1 MNLFSVPTFL
11 RMPAVGLDISDDA
24 IRFIEFKQTS
34 RGMVISRH
42 ATRALAEGIV
52 VSGRATDTARL
63 KESIAVLSREFHLS
77 FANISLPEEQAYIAN
92 IRIPAVPPGE
102 VRSVLELK
110 LEEHI
115 PIPGS
120 QAVFDYVIPR
130 GTGSER
136 EYLDTVVS
144 VLPREVIDQYTEI
157 FRDSGVTPLGFELES
172 QAIARSVVKWSEL
185 GSFMVVDIGKT
196 ITSIFVVARGVV
208 QFAASID
215 MGGQYLTDAIKKKF
229 NVEEAEAET
238 MKAKHG
244 IIASKQKT
252 ELWDAVGRV
261 IGDFR
266 DKISQHYH
274 YWQTHHGEKF
284 GGAIERI
291 YLSGGGANLRGLSEY
306 LALGLATPVHIA
318 NPWINVNS
326 FERYVPPIPQH
337 ESLSFSVAI
346 GLALRDYA
354 PPSL

>member
-1 MNLFSVPTFL
+1 MNMFSVPTFL

-24 IRFIEFKQTS
+24 IRFIEFKMSS
-34 RGMVISRH
+34 RGMVVSRY

-63 KESIAVLSREFHLS
+63 KESIAVLAKEFRLT
-77 FANISLPEEQAYIAN
+77 FANVSLPEEQAYIAN
-92 IRIPAVPPGE
+92 IRIPAVLPSE
-102 VRSVLELK
+102 IRSVLEIK
-110 LEEHI
+110 LEEHV
-115 PIPGS
+115 PIPGA
-120 QAVFDYVIPR
+120 QAVFDYVVAK
-130 GTGSER
+130 GTDASR
-136 EYLDTVVS
+136 DHLDTVVS
-144 VLPREVIDQYTEI
+144 VLPREVIDQYAEI
-157 FRDSGVTPLGFELES
+157 FKGSGVTPLGFELES
-172 QAIARSVVKWSEL
+172 QAIARSVVKWTEL
-185 GSFMVVDIGKT
+185 GSFMVVDIGKS
-196 ITSIFVVARGVV
+196 ITSIFVIARGVV

-229 NVEEAEAET
+229 SVEEVAAEE

-252 ELWDAVGRV
+252 ELWDAVSRV

-266 DKISQHYH
+266 DKIAQHYH

-291 YLSGGGANLRGLSEY
+291 YLSGGGANLKGLSEY
-306 LALGLATPVHIA
+306 LALGLATPVHVA

-326 FERYVPPIPQH
+326 FEEYIPPIPQH
-337 ESLSFSVAI
+337 AALSFSVAI
-346 GLALRDYA
+346 GLARRDYA